1 MGPMDSGMLESWKT
15 VAWNGL
21 SLRVPPQWEV
31 SSLATSY
38 LQLDDEVGPVLELKW
53 QQIKGLFSFKT
64 HLKKLSRL
72 STSTP
77 GVDFQ
82 EIPLPHDWQQALR
95 NFEVQSFAWQSTEVS
110 GKGAILYCSECQKAI
125 LLQFYQKQG
134 GDDSRIQLGILH
146 SFRDH
151 SEDGMVPWALFGLRA
166 LIPQRFVLVR
176 HRFHPG
182 HYQLEFQ
189 HQKEHLH
196 LNRWGLADLLL
207 KGGDLLAW
215 FNKKC
220 RELNWCRAAN
230 MREYNYDG
238 KPALQGQSQG
248 SIAAASS
255 LWARM
260 TSTKPHI
267 WVRVWHL
274 ASRNQI
280 LGVAARGLKPLNE
293 QMLEEVCSNYEMV

>member
-1 MGPMDSGMLESWKT
+1 MDSGKLQSWKT

-31 SSLATSY
+31 SSLARSY
-38 LQLDDEVGPVLELKW
+38 LQLDDEVGPALELKW

-77 GVDFQ
+77 GVNFQ
-82 EIPLPHDWQQALR
+82 EIPLPQEWQQALR
-95 NFEVQSFAWQSTEVS
+95 NFEVKSFGWHSTEVS
-110 GKGAILYCSECQKAI
+110 GKGAILYCSECQNAI
-125 LLQFYQKQG
+125 LLQFYQRQS
-134 GDDSRIQLGILH
+134 GDDSRVPLEILR

-151 SEDGMVPWALFGLRA
+151 SEDGMVHWALFGLRVFV
-166 LIPQRFVLVR
+166 PQRFTLVR

-196 LNRWGLADLLL
+196 VNRWGPADLLL
-207 KGGDLLAW
+207 KGSDLLAW
-215 FNKKC
+215 FNEKC
-220 RELNWCRAAN
+220 GELNWCQAAN
-230 MREYNYDG
+230 MREYDYNG
-238 KPALQGQSQG
+238 KPTLQGQSQG
-248 SIAAASS
+248 SIVAASR
-255 LWARM
+255 LWARV
-260 TSTKPHI
+260 TRKLPHI
-267 WVRVWHL
+267 WVRIWHL

>member
-1 MGPMDSGMLESWKT
+1 M
-15 VAWNGL
+15 AWNGL
-21 SLRVPPQWEV
+21 SLQVPPQWEV
-31 SSLATSY
+31 SSLAASY

-53 QQIKGLFSFKT
+53 QQIKGVFSFKT

-82 EIPLPHDWQQALR
+82 KIPLPHDWQQALR
-95 NFEVQSFAWQSTEVS
+95 NFEVQSFVWQSSEVS

-134 GDDSRIQLGILH
+134 RDDSSIPLEILH

-166 LIPQRFVLVR
+166 LIPQRFALVR

-189 HQKEHLH
+189 DQKEHLF
-196 LNRWGLADLLL
+196 LIRWGPADLLL
-207 KGGDLLAW
+207 KDGDLLAW
-215 FNKKC
+215 FHK
-220 RELNWCRAAN
+220 RGGELNWCQAADMRA
-230 MREYNYDG
+230 YKYHG

-248 SIAAASS
+248 SIASASR

-260 TSTKPHI
+260 TKKLPHI

-280 LGVAARGLKPLNE
+280 LGVAARGLMPLNE
-293 QMLEEVCSNYEMV
+293 QTLEEVCSNYEMV

>member
-1 MGPMDSGMLESWKT
+1 

-31 SSLATSY
+31 SSLAVSY

-53 QQIKGLFSFKT
+53 QQIKGVFSFKT
-64 HLKKLSRL
+64 HLKKLSQL

-82 EIPLPHDWQQALR
+82 KIPLPQDWQQALR
-95 NFEVQSFAWQSTEVS
+95 NFEVQSFVWQSSEVS

-134 GDDSRIQLGILH
+134 RDDPSIPLEILH

-166 LIPQRFVLVR
+166 LIPQRFALVR

-189 HQKEHLH
+189 HQKEHLF
-196 LNRWGLADLLL
+196 LIRWGPADLLL
-207 KGGDLLAW
+207 QDDDLLAW
-215 FNKKC
+215 FHE
-220 RELNWCRAAN
+220 RGGELNWCHAADMRACK
-230 MREYNYDG
+230 YHG
-238 KPALQGQSQG
+238 KPALQGQSQV
-248 SIAAASS
+248 SIASASR

-260 TSTKPHI
+260 TKKFPHI

-280 LGVAARGLKPLNE
+280 LGVAARGLMPLNE
-293 QMLEEVCSNYEMV
+293 QTLEEVCSNYEMV

>member
-1 MGPMDSGMLESWKT
+1 
-15 VAWNGL
+15 
-21 SLRVPPQWEV
+21 
-31 SSLATSY
+31 
-38 LQLDDEVGPVLELKW
+38 VGPVLELKW
-53 QQIKGLFSFKT
+53 QQIKGVFSFKT

-82 EIPLPHDWQQALR
+82 KIPLPHDWQQALG
-95 NFEVQSFAWQSTEVS
+95 NFEVQSFVWQSSEVS

-134 GDDSRIQLGILH
+134 RADSSIPLEILH

-151 SEDGMVPWALFGLRA
+151 SEDAMVPWALFGLRA
-166 LIPQRFVLVR
+166 LIPQRFALVR

-189 HQKEHLH
+189 DQKEHLF
-196 LNRWGLADLLL
+196 LIRWGPADLLL
-207 KGGDLLAW
+207 KDDDLLAW
-215 FNKKC
+215 FHE
-220 RELNWCRAAN
+220 RGGEPNWCQAADMRA
-230 MREYNYDG
+230 YTYHG

-248 SIAAASS
+248 SIASASR

-260 TSTKPHI
+260 TKKLPHI

-280 LGVAARGLKPLNE
+280 LGVAARGLMPLNE
-293 QMLEEVCSNYEMV
+293 QTLEEVCSNYEMV

>member
-1 MGPMDSGMLESWKT
+1 M
-15 VAWNGL
+15 AWNGL

-31 SSLATSY
+31 SSLAASY

-53 QQIKGLFSFKT
+53 QQIKGVFSFKT

-82 EIPLPHDWQQALR
+82 KIPLPHDWQQALR
-95 NFEVQSFAWQSTEVS
+95 NFEVQSFVWQSSEVS

-134 GDDSRIQLGILH
+134 RDDSSIPLEILH

-166 LIPQRFVLVR
+166 LIPQRFALVR

-189 HQKEHLH
+189 HQKEHLL
-196 LNRWGLADLLL
+196 LNRWGPADLLL
-207 KGGDLLAW
+207 KDGDLLTW
-215 FNKKC
+215 FHE
-220 RELNWCRAAN
+220 RGGEPNWCQAADMRA
-230 MREYNYDG
+230 YKYHG
-238 KPALQGQSQG
+238 KPALQGQRQV
-248 SIAAASS
+248 SIASASR

-260 TSTKPHI
+260 TKKFPHI

-280 LGVAARGLKPLNE
+280 LGVAARGLMPLNE
-293 QMLEEVCSNYEMV
+293 QTLEEVCSNYEMV